1 MANEDKLI
9 ESKLKYFIHLILF
22 SAFMYFLSIE
32 RDMWFYF
39 FGAIYLVFVFYPI
52 WYWIDKKIAN
62 VNAKIYSSG
71 CALITEEDK
80 AETKRIRAIYKRRR
94 KKEDEEKKYSYS
106 DPWAEEQK
114 RRNKEYEEYARYE
127 QAKKF
132 NDSFAN
138 NRRF

>member
-1 MANEDKLI
+1 MVKEDKLI

-22 SAFMYFLSIE
+22 SAFIYFLSIE
-32 RDMWFYF
+32 KDMWFYF

-52 WYWIDKKIAN
+52 WYWIDNKIAN
-62 VNAKIYSSG
+62 ANAKIYSSG
-71 CALITEEDK
+71 CALITEEEK
-80 AETKRIRAIYKRRR
+80 AETKRIRAIYKKRR
-94 KKEDEEKKYSYS
+94 KKDDEENYSYS
-106 DPWAEEQK
+106 DPWAEEQE

>member
-9 ESKLKYFIHLILF
+9 ESKLKYFIYLSLF
-22 SAFMYFLSIE
+22 TGFMYFLSIE

-52 WYWIDKKIAN
+52 WYWIDNKITKASTSHYNPTYEDVHEKLKKI
-62 VNAKIYSSG
+62 I
-71 CALITEEDK
+71 
-80 AETKRIRAIYKRRR
+80 AEKDRR
-94 KKEDEEKKYSYS
+94 KKERKKEEEEENYSYS

>member
-1 MANEDKLI
+1 MSNYEAP
-9 ESKLKYFIHLILF
+9 SKPL
-22 SAFMYFLSIE
+22 
-32 RDMWFYF
+32 
-39 FGAIYLVFVFYPI
+39 GLVEVVHPI
-52 WYWIDKKIAN
+52 WYWIDNKIAN

-71 CALITEEDK
+71 CALITEEEK
-80 AETKRIRAIYKRRR
+80 AETKRIRAIYKKRR
-94 KKEDEEKKYSYS
+94 KKDDEENYSYS
-106 DPWAEEQK
+106 DPWAEEQE